1 MQLRCAYAV
10 LKGIEE
16 HKAKGFKPHEVQDK
30 ARALA
35 DEHLKVKICN
45 IHLQWDC
52 CNMLKAYWIGVRCQM
67 PNRVLSR
74 TKYHILCCA

>member
-1 MQLRCAYAV
+1 MLQVSEAISVWQRCASAV

-35 DEHLKVKICN
+35 DEYLKVAFSCYS
-45 IHLQWDC
+45 L
-52 CNMLKAYWIGVRCQM
+52 AVRF
-67 PNRVLSR
+67 
-74 TKYHILCCA
+74 